1 MPDQNGT
8 PAGALTVTVDSI
20 VVGARHRK
28 AAGDLDALATS
39 IDQLG
44 LLQPITVTPDRVLVC
59 GWRRLE
65 AVKRLGWKSI
75 KVWVRSGIS
84 DPVTALLAE
93 RDENTQR
100 KDYTPLEKEALYR
113 EIKELLREDAA
124 HRQAETRFGGARR
137 NENKKTSQVDA
148 DGGVHRTP
156 PGQPAEPTK
165 IAQEHPG
172 QGKVREQAA
181 LIVTGRKSQNTLERL
196 SMLVDL
202 SRDATRPDHIRS
214 LAAEA
219 LARIEGGHPVYP
231 EYEAVRAA
239 LAATDPDQQTIEP
252 VTAADVQELLSTVR
266 KNENLPHA
274 LRNDRVGD
282 RENSQ
287 ADGTRRGVSSSSLRL
302 WVTIW
307 HSLKGWTTRYDPTV
321 IAASASDTDWTIF
334 CEVLAETNAFA
345 RRAQAARNAMRQPR
359 DTISDQTLLDTT
371 DSVSDETSDPGCRTA
386 VENLRGDTSGE
397 P

>member
-1 MPDQNGT
+1 MPDETST
-8 PAGALTVTVDSI
+8 PAGALTVAVGSI

-28 AAGDLDALATS
+28 DAGDLDALAAS

-44 LLQPITVTPDRVLVC
+44 LLQPVTVTPDRVLVC

-65 AVKRLGWKSI
+65 AVKRLGWQSI

-100 KDYTPLEKEALYR
+100 KDYTPVEREALYR

-124 HRQAETRFGGARR
+124 RRQAETRFGGARR
-137 NENKKTSQVDA
+137 NENKKTGKTDA
-148 DGGVHRTP
+148 DGGVHRTS
-156 PGQPAEPTK
+156 PARPDSPMEV
-165 IAQEHPG
+165 AQDHAG

-202 SRDATRPDHIRS
+202 TRDATQPDRIRS
-214 LAAEA
+214 LAAGA
-219 LARIEGGHPVYP
+219 LSRIEGGKAVYP
-231 EYEAVRAA
+231 EYEAVRSA
-239 LAATDPDQQTIEP
+239 LAASDPDQQTIEP
-252 VTAADVQELLSTVR
+252 VTAADVQELLATVR
-266 KNENLPHA
+266 KNENQPHA
-274 LRNDRVGD
+274 PSNGRVGE

-287 ADGTRRGVSSSSLRL
+287 ADGTRRAVSASSLRQ
-302 WVTIW
+302 WATIW
-307 HSLKGWTTRYDPTV
+307 HSLKGWTTQYDLAV
-321 IAASASDTDWTIF
+321 IAARASETDWTTF

-345 RRAQAARNAMRQPR
+345 RRAQAARKANRPAR
-359 DTISDQTLLDTT
+359 DTGSDQTLFDVA
-371 DSVSDETSDPGCRTA
+371 DSVLDEK
-386 VENLRGDTSGE
+386 E
-397 P
+397 

>member
-1 MPDQNGT
+1 MPNQNGT
-8 PAGALTVTVDSI
+8 PAGALTVAVDSI
-20 VVGARHRK
+20 VVGARHRMD
-28 AAGDLDALATS
+28 AGDLDALATS

-84 DPVTALLAE
+84 DPVTTLLAE

-124 HRQAETRFGGARR
+124 RRQAETRFGGTRR
-137 NENKKTSQVDA
+137 NENKNTGTTDA
-148 DGGVHRTP
+148 DGGVHWTP
-156 PGQPAEPTK
+156 PGQPDV
-165 IAQEHPG
+165 AQGRGRTE

-196 SMLVDL
+196 GTLVDL
-202 SRDATRPDHIRS
+202 SHDATRPDHIRS

-219 LARIEGGHPVYP
+219 LARIQDGHSVYP

-239 LAATDPDQQTIEP
+239 LAATDPNQQTIEP
-252 VTAADVQELLSTVR
+252 VTAADVQELLATVK
-266 KNENLPHA
+266 KNSNHPHA
-274 LRNDRVGD
+274 TVNDEGPVESRESAHPDDGRRN
-282 RENSQ
+282 
-287 ADGTRRGVSSSSLRL
+287 APPASLRH
-302 WVTIW
+302 WASIW
-307 HSLKGWTTRYDPTV
+307 PGLKGWTTQYDPAV
-321 IAASASDTDWTIF
+321 IAANASETDWTTF
-334 CEVLAETNAFA
+334 REVLAETNAFA
-345 RRAQAARNAMRQPR
+345 SAAQAARSAKGPHPR
-359 DTISDQTLLDTT
+359 
-371 DSVSDETSDPGCRTA
+371 
-386 VENLRGDTSGE
+386 
-397 P
+397 

>member
-1 MPDQNGT
+1 MPDETST

-28 AAGDLDALATS
+28 DAGDLDALAAS

-44 LLQPITVTPDRVLVC
+44 LLQPVTVTPDRVLVC

-100 KDYTPLEKEALYR
+100 KDYTPLEREALYR

-124 HRQAETRFGGARR
+124 RRQAETRFGGARR
-137 NENKKTSQVDA
+137 NENKETGTTDA
-148 DGGVHRTP
+148 AGGVHRTSP
-156 PGQPAEPTK
+156 VRPDSPMEV
-165 IAQEHPG
+165 AQDHAG

-196 SMLVDL
+196 SMLIDL
-202 SRDATRPDHIRS
+202 TRDATQPDHIRS

-219 LARIEGGHPVYP
+219 LSRVEGGHPVYP

-252 VTAADVQELLSTVR
+252 VTAADVQELLATVR
-266 KNENLPHA
+266 KNENPPHA
-274 LRNDRVGD
+274 PSNDGVGD
-282 RENSQ
+282 RKNSQ
-287 ADGTRRGVSSSSLRL
+287 VDGTGRAVSASSLRQ
-302 WVTIW
+302 WATIW
-307 HSLKGWTTRYDPTV
+307 HSLKGWTTQYDPTV
-321 IAASASDTDWTIF
+321 IAASASETDWTSF
-334 CEVLAETNAFA
+334 REVLSETNTFA
-345 RRAQAARNAMRQPR
+345 RRAQAARKANRPAR
-359 DTISDQTLLDTT
+359 DTGSDQTLFKVADF
-371 DSVSDETSDPGCRTA
+371 VPDES
-386 VENLRGDTSGE
+386 E
-397 P
+397 